1 MLNTLSRLSIE
12 VDDFLRKLSIQL
24 PVWKPVAQMLGLTD
38 SDIDHIDSDISSSY
52 PGEKAYQAFLKWMQK
67 EGYHGAATYD
77 NLLLALYRATNMSD
91 CKSITNAW
99 WYAEQYLSKLADIE
113 QSIIVPY

>member
-12 VDDFLRKLSIQL
+12 ADDFLWQLSFRL

-38 SDIDHIDSDISSSY
+38 SEIDHIDYDIPSSY

-77 NLLLALYRATNMSD
+77 NLLLALYRTTNIID
-91 CKSITNAW
+91 CKSVTNAW
-99 WYAEQYLSKLADIE
+99 WYADQYLSKLADIE
-113 QSIIVPY
+113 QSMIIP